1 MDKERL
7 EQYRFIEAALKSIR
21 KDLAA
26 YSRNAERSQGRLISD
41 VAKGSSL
48 EFPYTE
54 RRIKIESYDHTAHD
68 KWLRKLKLR
77 EAEYEEILKD
87 TEEWLEKINDP
98 IIYSIFRLKLKD
110 NLTNQQI
117 GNELGYSRSRITQI
131 INAYLKNKD

>member
-21 KDLAA
+21 KDLVA

-54 RRIKIESYDHTAHD
+54 RRIKIESYDHTVHD
-68 KWLRKLKLR
+68 KWIRKLKLR
-77 EAEYEEILKD
+77 EAEYENLIREVEGWLDSIDD
-87 TEEWLEKINDP
+87 TL
-98 IIYSIFRLKLKD
+98 IYTIFRLKLR
-110 NLTNQQI
+110 NNMTNQEI
-117 GNELGYSRSRITQI
+117 GDELGYSKSRITQL
-131 INAYLKNKD
+131 INAYLRED